1 MIMVN
6 ARRIVG
12 PPCSS
17 ITRSA
22 DLTRLA
28 PFSGIAEGRDL
39 GGTARASASYV
50 PAEQRAP
57 RPAPEPAPD
66 RPTGGDTRARRWFA
80 SLFSRF
86 DALMY
91 VGLAAILGGSAVVLL
106 AHAVWSFGHAA
117 VGRALPAEI
126 VPLLDQVLLILMIV
140 EILYTVRVSLKH
152 HTLAPEPFV
161 VVGLIAAIRRVLVLT
176 AEFSKLVD
184 AGQQAFTNAMIELGV
199 LTVLIVALVASLVL
213 LRRRPATRAERE

>member
-1 MIMVN
+1 MT
-6 ARRIVG
+6 G
-12 PPCSS
+12 
-17 ITRSA
+17 
-22 DLTRLA
+22 
-28 PFSGIAEGRDL
+28 GRAHPTPDL
-39 GGTARASASYV
+39 GGTARALYRGM
-50 PAEQRAP
+50 PAEQRVARPPQSSDPAPP
-57 RPAPEPAPD
+57 RPPE
-66 RPTGGDTRARRWFA
+66 GETRTRRWFA

-91 VGLAAILGGSAVVLL
+91 VGLAAVLGGSAVLL
-106 AHAVWSFGHAA
+106 LGHAVWSFGQSAI
-117 VGRALPAEI
+117 GRSLPSDI

-184 AGQQAFTNAMIELGV
+184 AGQEAFRNAMIELGV
-199 LTVLIVALVASLVL
+199 LTVLIVALVGSLVL